1 MCIFKNKFEKLT
13 REEVIDTICSL
24 ERDEA
29 LAEESI
35 ALYTEKIKNMMDEG
49 KDMKDILQRT
59 LLVKKIT
66 LESEKRERAMRQA
79 MYLLYNLRLSIRL
92 KDAIDDK
99 SLVDRLKSIRSIKY
113 FKDQRALALF
123 LNKALNTK
131 IKEENVLT
139 DADDTFKVIEE
150 MFSSNKQIYGIA
162 DINEDS
168 LMAFFEEENNIN
180 ELNLE
185 KEDVQKWK

>member
-35 ALYTEKIKNMMDEG
+35 ALYTDKIKNMMDEG
-49 KDMKDILQRT
+49 KNMKDILQRT

-168 LMAFFEEENNIN
+168 LMAFFEEENTLN